1 MNRFLFVLFEGG
13 GNVPPQLGIAR
24 RLVARGHAVA
34 VLADPVLEPDVRAA
48 GCTFA
53 PFVTAPRHNM
63 RDRDSDRVKDWMPR
77 DPIRQLARVTSELMF
92 GPAEAY
98 ARDVLAAIARFRP
111 DALAID
117 YLVFGALVAAEKSGL
132 PAATLMHTTYSMPLA
147 GVPPFGLGFRPARGP
162 LGRLRHRL
170 VRA

>member
-24 RLVARGHAVA
+24 RMVARGHAVG
-34 VLADPVLEPDVRAA
+34 VLADPCLEPDVRAA
-48 GCTFA
+48 GCSFA

-63 RDRDSDRVKDWMPR
+63 RHRESDQVKDWRPKN
-77 DPIRQLARVTSELMF
+77 PIRQLAGVTGKLMF

-98 ARDVLAAIARFRP
+98 ARDVLAEIDRFRP

-117 YLVFGALVAAEKSGL
+117 YMVFGALVAAEKSGL
-132 PAATLMHTTYSMPLA
+132 PAATLMHTTYSMPLE
-147 GVPPFGLGFRPARGP
+147 GVPPFGLGLRPARGP